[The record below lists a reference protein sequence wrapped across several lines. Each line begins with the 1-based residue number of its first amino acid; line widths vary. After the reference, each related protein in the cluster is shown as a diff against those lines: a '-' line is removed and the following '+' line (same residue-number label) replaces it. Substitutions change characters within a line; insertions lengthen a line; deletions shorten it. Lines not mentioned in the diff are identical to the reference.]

1 MKKNAL
7 VTGGSS
13 GIGRAV
19 VIRLAKEGYRVITCG
34 RQIEKLILLKHDLKS
49 QGFSIF
55 PIETDLRNEES
66 IYQLFIKIR
75 KEFGTLDVLVNAAAI
90 GYKAPLS
97 TSSSD
102 LWNEML
108 SVNIIALSICS
119 REMIKDLNAK
129 KSKGHIVNIS
139 SLSGHRLGSEA
150 GIYEA
155 TKFSVTVITES
166 LRRELLSTKGR
177 IKVSQISP
185 GLTKSSFHKNYY
197 DSGKEAETLYDQ
209 FQPLEGSNIA
219 DAVIYII
226 SQPDNVQ
233 INDILLRPVGQAL

>member
-13 GIGRAV
+13 GIGRAI

-34 RQIEKLILLKHDLKS
+34 RQIDKLITLKEELKA
-49 QGFSIF
+49 QGYTIF
-55 PIETDLRNEES
+55 PIKTDLRSEES
-66 IYQLFIKIR
+66 INQLFAKIR
-75 KEFGTLDVLVNAAAI
+75 KKFGSLDVLINAAAV
-90 GYKAPLS
+90 GYKAPLT
-97 TSSSD
+97 TSSTN

-108 SVNIIALSICS
+108 SVNIIALCICS
-119 REMIKDLNAK
+119 REMIKDLNNK
-129 KSKGHIVNIS
+129 KLKGHIVNIS
-139 SLSGHRLGSEA
+139 SLSGHRIASEA

-166 LRRELLSTKGR
+166 LRRELLPTKGR

-197 DSGKEAETLYDQ
+197 DSSKDAESIYSQ

-219 DAVIYII
+219 DAVFYIL

-233 INDILLRPVGQAL
+233 INDILLRPVGQVL

>member
-13 GIGRAV
+13 GIGRAI
-19 VIRLAKEGYRVITCG
+19 VIRLVEEGFKVITCG
-34 RQIEKLILLKHDLKS
+34 RNIEKLMALKNELQS
-49 QGFSIF
+49 EGFTIY
-55 PIETDLRNEES
+55 PIETDLRSEES
-66 IYQLFIKIR
+66 IYQLFNKIR
-75 KEFGTLDVLVNAAAI
+75 EKFGTLDVLVNAAAI
-90 GYKAPLS
+90 GYKAPL
-97 TSSSD
+97 TSASSD

-108 SVNIIALSICS
+108 SVNIIALSLCS
-119 REMIKDLNAK
+119 REMIKDLIDRK
-129 KSKGHIVNIS
+129 LKGHIINIS
-139 SLSGHRLGSEA
+139 SLSGHRLASEA

-155 TKFSVTVITES
+155 SKFSVTVITES

-197 DSGKEAETLYDQ
+197 NSVEEAETVYAQ

-219 DAVIYII
+219 DAVIYIL

-233 INDILLRPVGQAL
+233 INDILMRPVGQAL

>member
-13 GIGRAV
+13 GIGRAI

-34 RQIEKLILLKHDLKS
+34 RQIDKLIALKEELKA
-49 QGFSIF
+49 QGYTIF
-55 PIETDLRNEES
+55 PIKTDFRSEES
-66 IYQLFIKIR
+66 INQLFAKIR
-75 KEFGTLDVLVNAAAI
+75 KKFGSLDVLINAAAV

-97 TSSSD
+97 SAPTS

-108 SVNIIALSICS
+108 SVNIIALCICS
-119 REMIKDLNAK
+119 REMIKDLNSK
-129 KSKGHIVNIS
+129 KLKGHIVNIS
-139 SLSGHRLGSEA
+139 SLSGHRIASEA

-166 LRRELLSTKGR
+166 LRRELLPTKGR

-197 DSGKEAETLYDQ
+197 DSSKEAESIYSQ

-219 DAVIYII
+219 DAVFYIL
-226 SQPDNVQ
+226 SQPENVQ
-233 INDILLRPVGQAL
+233 INDILLRPVGQIS

>member
-1 MKKNAL
+1 MKQNAL

-13 GIGRAV
+13 GIGRAI

-34 RQIEKLILLKHDLKS
+34 RQIDKLIDLKEELIS
-49 QGFSIF
+49 QGYEIF
-55 PIETDLRNEES
+55 PIETDLRSEES
-66 IYQLFIKIR
+66 INQLFAEIR
-75 KEFGTLDVLVNAAAI
+75 KKFGTLDVLINAAAI

-97 TSSSD
+97 SSPTNF
-102 LWNEML
+102 WNEML
-108 SVNIIALSICS
+108 SVNVIALCICS
-119 REMIKDLNAK
+119 REMIKDLNNK
-129 KSKGHIVNIS
+129 KLKGHIVNIS
-139 SLSGHRLGSEA
+139 SLSGHRIASEG

-166 LRRELLSTKGR
+166 LRRELLPTNGR

-185 GLTKSSFHKNYY
+185 GLTKSNFHKNYY
-197 DSGKEAETLYDQ
+197 DSSKEADSIYSQ

-219 DAVIYII
+219 DAVFYIL

-233 INDILLRPVGQAL
+233 INDILLRPVGQIS

>member
-13 GIGRAV
+13 GIGRAI

-34 RQIEKLILLKHDLKS
+34 RQIDKLIALKEELKA
-49 QGFSIF
+49 QGYTIF
-55 PIETDLRNEES
+55 TIKTDLRSEES
-66 IYQLFIKIR
+66 INQLFAKIR
-75 KEFGTLDVLVNAAAI
+75 KKFGSLDVLINAAAV
-90 GYKAPLS
+90 GYKAPLT
-97 TSSSD
+97 TSSTN

-108 SVNIIALSICS
+108 SVNIIALCICS
-119 REMIKDLNAK
+119 REMIKDLNSK
-129 KSKGHIVNIS
+129 KLKGHIVNIS
-139 SLSGHRLGSEA
+139 SLSGHRIAAEA

-166 LRRELLSTKGR
+166 LRRELLATNGR

-185 GLTKSSFHKNYY
+185 GLTKSNFHKQYY
-197 DSGKEAETLYDQ
+197 NNSKDAESMYSQCKPLSGT
-209 FQPLEGSNIA
+209 NIA
-219 DAVIYII
+219 DAVFYIL

-233 INDILLRPVGQAL
+233 INDILLRPVGQVL

>member
-13 GIGRAV
+13 GIGRAI

-34 RQIEKLILLKHDLKS
+34 RQIDKLITLEEELKA
-49 QGFSIF
+49 QGYSIF
-55 PIETDLRNEES
+55 PIETDLRSEES
-66 IYQLFIKIR
+66 INQLFAKIR
-75 KEFGTLDVLVNAAAI
+75 KKFGSLDVLINAAAV

-97 TSSSD
+97 SSSTD

-108 SVNIIALSICS
+108 SVNIIALCICS
-119 REMIKDLNAK
+119 REMIKDLNSK
-129 KSKGHIVNIS
+129 KLKGHIVNIS
-139 SLSGHRLGSEA
+139 SLSGHRIASEA

-166 LRRELLSTKGR
+166 LRRELLSTNGR

-185 GLTKSSFHKNYY
+185 GLTKSNFHKQYY
-197 DSGKEAETLYDQ
+197 NNSKDAESIYSQCKPLSGK
-209 FQPLEGSNIA
+209 NIA
-219 DAVIYII
+219 DAVFYIL
-226 SQPDNVQ
+226 SQPHNVQ
-233 INDILLRPVGQAL
+233 INDILLRPVGQIL